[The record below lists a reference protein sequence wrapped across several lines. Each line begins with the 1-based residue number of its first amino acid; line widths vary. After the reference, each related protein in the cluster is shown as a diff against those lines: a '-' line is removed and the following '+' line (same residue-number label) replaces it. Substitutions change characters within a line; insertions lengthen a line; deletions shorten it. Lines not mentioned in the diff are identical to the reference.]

1 MDNVFE
7 IERGTNN
14 VLLIGTDLEKSE
26 IYEVKRDLETILVP
40 KFFDKVILVRGL
52 KGAYH
57 IKR

>member
-14 VLLIGTDLEKSE
+14 VLLIGTDVDKSE
-26 IYEVKRDLETILVP
+26 IYEIKRDLETVLVP
-40 KFFDKVILVRGL
+40 QYFSKVILVRGL

-57 IKR
+57 IKK